1 MATSTALSLVDV
13 VNALQTLSVEQT
25 TAISLQLGVELYTL
39 DDIESRYRGN
49 PSSVKSHSLQAWLNK
64 DTEACWEKVVSG
76 LQQLGMN
83 AVAKCVATTY
93 CPKAGAP
100 DSTSSATGHAVQP
113 VHQPVEATGSEV
125 TPSSVTTTDSAQH
138 PSLQVCTTHPPSC
151 DNDTVAAVKAAIARL
166 EERFSDVMSDTRSA
180 MCDRELQQSKFLG
193 KFRDVLLVL
202 PVAKKATHVK
212 FFRESEDEILD
223 ARNMRKL
230 FVILSR
236 YWSYTNYEILLQ
248 IVNRFCDA
256 TLKKSMQEYCN
267 MLENFEVATTIDVY
281 IGAISA
287 SDDLSLAFSQMVL
300 KINKPPSV
308 CTLHEVRKLT
318 EALAEKASLHSY
330 SVYIGSIRQSSVML
344 VLRFPPSAVGWV
356 LAALTPDFL
365 RTHLLAEVTVDG
377 QPLTA
382 IEGDRDDLVCV
393 HQTYI
398 VLHVHYY
405 RLCVCSET

>member
-13 VNALQTLSVEQT
+13 VNALQTLSVEHT
-25 TAISLQLGVELYTL
+25 KLLSLQLGVELHML
-39 DDIESRYRGN
+39 NDIESQNRGN
-49 PSSVKSHSLQAWLNK
+49 SGSIRMHSLQAWLEK
-64 DTEACWEKVVSG
+64 DTEACWEKIVSG
-76 LQQLGMN
+76 LQQIGMN

-125 TPSSVTTTDSAQH
+125 TPSSVITTDSVQP

-151 DNDTVAAVKAAIARL
+151 DNDRVAAVKAAIAHL

-180 MCDRELQQSKFLG
+180 MCDRESQQPKFLG

-223 ARNMRKL
+223 ARNIQKL
-230 FVILSR
+230 FAILSR
-236 YWSYTNYEILLQ
+236 YWSYRNHEILLQ
-248 IVNRFCDA
+248 IVNRFCDV
-256 TLKKSMQEYCN
+256 TLKTGMQEYCN

-287 SDDLSLAFSQMVL
+287 SGDLSLAFSQMVL

-308 CTLHEVRKLT
+308 CTLHEIRKLKET
-318 EALAEKASLHSY
+318 LAEKASLSSY
-330 SVYIGSIRQSSVML
+330 SVYIESVSQSSVML

-365 RTHLLAEVTVDG
+365 RTHLLTEVAVDG

-382 IEGDRDDLVCV
+382 IEGSKDYLVGV
-393 HQTYI
+393 HQT
-398 VLHVHYY
+398 
-405 RLCVCSET
+405 